1 MWSVNLDLQC
11 SGSLG
16 NNAERCQDKLNNQLP
31 KMGELIKKSEVKKIE
46 DVVRRKEL
54 EKENEELKAM
64 LPKDEKMT
72 DKKVVV
78 SISSK
83 KETEIRFFGR

>member
-1 MWSVNLDLQC
+1 
-11 SGSLG
+11 
-16 NNAERCQDKLNNQLP
+16 
-31 KMGELIKKSEVKKIE
+31 MGELIKKSEVKKIE

-83 KETEIRFFGR
+83 KETESRFSEDSGIHYLMKPIDATDSIVLNRKERKR

>member
-1 MWSVNLDLQC
+1 MPK
-11 SGSLG
+11 
-16 NNAERCQDKLNNQLP
+16 KL
-31 KMGELIKKSEVKKIE
+31 KHRKKKFIPIYWFY
-46 DVVRRKEL
+46 VVRRKEL

-83 KETEIRFFGR
+83 KETEIRFSEESEIRYLMIPIKPEDVVMVNGKKR